1 MAVARFAEVL
11 GIPPGDRIPLSK
23 ITRALDLKGASI
35 RKMAQA
41 AKKGKKK

>member
-1 MAVARFAEVL
+1 MVGRFHEVL

-23 ITRALDLKGASI
+23 ITRALDLKGTSI
-35 RKMAQA
+35 KKMVQA